1 MNLLELML
9 DERIIFP
16 VYAQYAVQD
25 YTGRIK
31 FSDKKPVCNEKY
43 CRWEGCWCLH
53 YIDGNKRL
61 EGWNSDI
68 VTREQYE
75 SAGGSMEVDDE
86 EDMQLDNPEIESGFE
101 PFVSVEDAA
110 TAKQATPKG
119 SGSPILGMVL
129 ADLTNRALEGTAKY
143 GEPLKAH
150 NGRNPLWDAYQ
161 EALDLAMYLRQA
173 IEEQR

>member
-1 MNLLELML
+1 M
-9 DERIIFP
+9 
-16 VYAQYAVQD
+16 A
-25 YTGRIK
+25 
-31 FSDKKPVCNEKY
+31 
-43 CRWEGCWCLH
+43 
-53 YIDGNKRL
+53 
-61 EGWNSDI
+61 
-68 VTREQYE
+68 
-75 SAGGSMEVDDE
+75 VDDE
-86 EDMQLDNPEIESGFE
+86 EDMQLDNPEMESDFE
-101 PFVSVEDAA
+101 PFVSVEDAQECRAEHAA

-119 SGSPILGMVL
+119 SGNPILGMVL